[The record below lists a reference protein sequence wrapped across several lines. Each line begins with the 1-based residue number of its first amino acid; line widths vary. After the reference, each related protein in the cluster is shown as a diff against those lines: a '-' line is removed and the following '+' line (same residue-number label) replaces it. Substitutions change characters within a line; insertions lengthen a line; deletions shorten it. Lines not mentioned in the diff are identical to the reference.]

1 VLLGTL
7 YPLVLDALDLGKISV
22 GPPYFDAVFAP
33 IMAPLVFLMGVG
45 PLMRWKEAS
54 VPDLWVR
61 LRWALGVSLAVAL
74 ILPFVLGTWKPLVA
88 FGLFL
93 ALWVF
98 AATAV
103 GVRERVRNAP
113 AGTRLARL
121 AREPRGYWGMVLAHL
136 GVAVFIV
143 GVTLVNGY
151 QTERDVRMEV
161 GDTVTMNGYTFR
173 FEGARSITGP
183 NYRGARGTVDVSRDG
198 RFVEKLYPEKRIY
211 NVQQMP
217 MTEAAI
223 DSGVLGDLYV
233 SLGEPVGDQGA
244 WAVRVYHKPFINW
257 IWGGCVMMMIGGFLA
272 ISDRRYRL
280 AERRE
285 TAPGGARSATA

>member
-1 VLLGTL
+1 
-7 YPLVLDALDLGKISV
+7 
-22 GPPYFDAVFAP
+22 
-33 IMAPLVFLMGVG
+33 
-45 PLMRWKEAS
+45 MRWKEAS
-54 VPDLWVR
+54 VPDLVVR

-74 ILPFVLGTWKPLVA
+74 VLPFVMGSWKPLVA

-93 ALWVF
+93 AIWVF
-98 AATAV
+98 AATMV
-103 GVRERVRNAP
+103 GIRERLRNAP
-113 AGTRLARL
+113 KGTKLARL

-151 QTERDVRMEV
+151 QNERDVRMEI
-161 GDTVTMNGYTFR
+161 GDTVTLNGYTFR
-173 FEGARSITGP
+173 FEGATSITGP
-183 NYRGARGTVDVSRDG
+183 NYRGARGTVDVSKDG

-223 DSGVLGDLYV
+223 DSGILGDLYV
-233 SLGEPVGDQGA
+233 SLGEPVGDRGA
-244 WAVRVYHKPFINW
+244 WAVRVYSKPFINW
-257 IWGGCVMMMIGGFLA
+257 IWGGCVLMMIGGFLA

-280 AERRE
+280 AVRR
-285 TAPGGARSATA
+285 APELGAAHGAAA